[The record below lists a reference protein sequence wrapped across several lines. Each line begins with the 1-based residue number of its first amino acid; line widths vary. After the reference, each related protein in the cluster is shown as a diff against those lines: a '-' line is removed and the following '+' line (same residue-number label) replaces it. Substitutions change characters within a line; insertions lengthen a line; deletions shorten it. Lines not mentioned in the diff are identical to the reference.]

1 MATAA
6 SALSANNTHSIAHF
20 YIPALDCGILLT
32 MRRICVYCGS
42 SSGARQAYT
51 AAAQRLG
58 ESLVRRGLGLVY
70 GGSNVGL
77 MTALADSVLA
87 QGGEVI
93 GVIPEPL
100 VAKEVAHRGL
110 TDLRVVRS
118 MHERKALMA
127 ELADAFIAMPGGF
140 GTLEEFS
147 EIVTWIQLGLQRKP
161 CGLLN
166 VEGYYDGLLAF
177 LDHTVAEGFIHSD
190 YRAVVLTDAE
200 PDTLV
205 EKILNASV
213 PHLRKWIDRD
223 ET

>member
-1 MATAA
+1 MK
-6 SALSANNTHSIAHF
+6 
-20 YIPALDCGILLT
+20 
-32 MRRICVYCGS
+32 RICVYCGS

-51 AAAQRLG
+51 DAAQALG
-58 ESLVRRGLGLVY
+58 KALVRRGLGLVY

-77 MTALADSVLA
+77 MATLADTVLS

-110 TDLRVVRS
+110 TELRIVHS

-147 EIVTWIQLGLQRKP
+147 EIVTWIQLGLHRKP

-166 VEGYYDGLLAF
+166 VEGYYNGLLAF
-177 LDHTVAEGFIHSD
+177 LDHAVAEGFIHSD

-200 PDTLV
+200 PDALV
-205 EKILNASV
+205 QKILSATL